1 MMKREYN
8 VVIDTN
14 LWISFLIRDFDT
26 KLLYLLLEPFINI
39 FYSTE
44 LLAEI
49 QHTAGYSRLKAKIN
63 PVRVDELIYT
73 LTTFYNEVLLT
84 SEVDICRDSKD
95 NYLLALAK
103 DAQTHFLITND
114 KDLLVLDPFENTRI
128 VKLNDFLSILQTL
141 P

>member
-1 MMKREYN
+1 MMKKKYN

-14 LWISFLIRDFDT
+14 LWISFLIGSYNT
-26 KLLYLLLEPFINI
+26 KLLYILIEPSIQI
-39 FYSTE
+39 FYTAE

-49 QHTAGYSRLKAKIN
+49 QQTAGLSRLQKKIN

-73 LTTFYNEVLLT
+73 LTIYFTELPAT
-84 SEVDICRDSKD
+84 SQVNICRDLKD

-103 DAQTHFLITND
+103 DAQADFLLTND

-128 VKLNDFLSILQTL
+128 LKLNDFLTILPTL